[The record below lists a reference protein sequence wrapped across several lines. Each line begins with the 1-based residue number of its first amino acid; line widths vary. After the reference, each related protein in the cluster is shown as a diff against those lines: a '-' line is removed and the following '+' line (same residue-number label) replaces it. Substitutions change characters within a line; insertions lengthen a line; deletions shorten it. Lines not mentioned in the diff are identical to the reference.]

1 MPERRHLAPGLG
13 ENAAE
18 LLPAGPANE
27 IGEIVLEK
35 HDADDVLEELRV
47 RVRFQALLADKRAD
61 AGDVG
66 LLVSGPSHDVAHAPG
81 MKLLELLPPAQIADT
96 ALRVAPARGGPT
108 LDMLAARGN
117 AQELG
122 GSGRH
127 AGERG
132 AHALRINLLG
142 RLEAAVDLD
151 SIG

>member
-1 MPERRHLAPGLG
+1 
-13 ENAAE
+13 
-18 LLPAGPANE
+18 
-27 IGEIVLEK
+27 
-35 HDADDVLEELRV
+35 
-47 RVRFQALLADKRAD
+47 
-61 AGDVG
+61 
-66 LLVSGPSHDVAHAPG
+66 

-132 AHALRINLLG
+132 AHAAAINQLG
-142 RLEAAVDLD
+142 RLGAAVDLD
-151 SIG
+151 AIGIARIGGIDLGDHSGKSLRPGGH